1 MPHNGCPHQC
11 SFCNQKQ
18 ITGQQYQPNA
28 QDVDSAVQ
36 IAISSLGEE
45 CKNAEIAFFGGSF
58 TAIDRGYMISLLEA
72 AAPYVKSGKFHG
84 IRISTRPDAIDDDV
98 LALLKSYGVTAIELG
113 AQSMDNNV
121 LIFNNRGHSDTDVER
136 ASALI
141 RSYGFSLGL
150 QMMIG
155 LYKSTPEKDIET
167 AHRLASLMP
176 DTVRIY
182 PTVIMRGTHL
192 NDLYAS
198 GEYVPYDMSTAID
211 ICAELITFFE
221 SKGIAIIR
229 LGLHDSDSLRS
240 EMTGGLWHPAFKE
253 LCQSKIMLEK
263 CKSMLADENIPQG
276 KITLLVNPKDVSR
289 MTGQKKSNILALAD
303 IGYNV
308 TVKQSDSVCVNDI
321 VIER

>member
-28 QDVDSAVQ
+28 QDVESAVQ
-36 IAISSLGEE
+36 IAIRSLGEE
-45 CKNAEIAFFGGSF
+45 CNNTEIAFFGGSF
-58 TAIDRGYMISLLEA
+58 TAIDRQYMISLLEA

-84 IRISTRPDAIDDDV
+84 IRISTRPDAIDSDV

-121 LIFNNRGHSDTDVER
+121 LIFNNRGHNDTDVER

-192 NDLYAS
+192 NSLYEN

-221 SKGIAIIR
+221 SKGITIIR

-253 LCQSKIMLEK
+253 ICQSKIMLKK
-263 CKSMLADENIPQG
+263 CKLMLCNNNIPNG
-276 KITLLVNPKDVSR
+276 NITLLVNPKDVSR
-289 MTGQKKSNILALAD
+289 MIGQKKSNILSLAD
-303 IGYNV
+303 MGYNV
-308 TVKQSDSVCVNDI
+308 TVKQSDKVCINDI

>member
-1 MPHNGCPHQC
+1 M
-11 SFCNQKQ
+11 
-18 ITGQQYQPNA
+18 
-28 QDVDSAVQ
+28 
-36 IAISSLGEE
+36 
-45 CKNAEIAFFGGSF
+45 
-58 TAIDRGYMISLLEA
+58 LEA

-84 IRISTRPDAIDDDV
+84 IRISTRPDAIDNDV
-98 LALLKSYGVTAIELG
+98 LAMLKSYGVTAIELG

-136 ASALI
+136 ASVLI

-198 GEYVPYDMSTAID
+198 GEYVPYDMSTAIN

-263 CKSMLADENIPQG
+263 CMSMLAGENIPHG

-289 MTGQKKSNILALAD
+289 MTGQKKSNIQVLAD
-303 IGYNV
+303 FGYDV
-308 TVKQSDSVCVNDI
+308 TVRQSGKVCVNDI